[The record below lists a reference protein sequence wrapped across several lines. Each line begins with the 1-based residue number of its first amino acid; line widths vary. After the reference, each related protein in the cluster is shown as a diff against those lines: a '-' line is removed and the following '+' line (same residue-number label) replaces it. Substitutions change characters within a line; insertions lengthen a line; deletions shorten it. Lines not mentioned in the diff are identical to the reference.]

1 MKKNKGV
8 LKRWYDKRKMEVIF
22 VYTITNDWQTVL
34 KEDFEK
40 DYYLKLMT
48 YLSKEYKTNNIFP
61 NESDIFNALNYTP
74 YNNVKVVILGQDP
87 YYGYGQAHGLSFSVR
102 QDVAL
107 PPSLTNIFQELEE
120 DTGCYIPN
128 NGDLTNWA
136 IQGVLLLNTVL
147 TVRENKPNSHKGI
160 GWELFTDTIIK
171 KLSEREAPMVF
182 ILWGNEA
189 QKKAKL
195 ITSNHY
201 IITSP
206 HPSPLSAYRGFF
218 GSKPFS
224 KTNNFLKKA
233 GNEPIDWQI
242 SNI

>member
-1 MKKNKGV
+1 M
-8 LKRWYDKRKMEVIF
+8 
-22 VYTITNDWQTVL
+22 YTITNDWQTVL
-34 KEDFEK
+34 KEEFEK

-48 YLSKEYKTNNIFP
+48 FLSKEYKTNTIFP

-87 YYGYGQAHGLSFSVR
+87 YYGYGQANGLSFSVKPGV
-102 QDVAL
+102 DL
-107 PPSLTNIFQELEE
+107 PPSLINIFQELKE
-120 DTGCYIPN
+120 DIGCYVPN

-136 IQGVLLLNTVL
+136 TQGVLLLNTVL
-147 TVRENKPNSHKGI
+147 TVKEKKPNSHKGI
-160 GWELFTDTIIK
+160 GWELLTDTIIK

-189 QKKAKL
+189 KKKAGL
-195 ITSNHY
+195 IASKHY
-201 IITSP
+201 IISSS

-224 KTNNFLKKA
+224 KANYILQQI
-233 GNEPIDWQI
+233 GYEPIDWQI